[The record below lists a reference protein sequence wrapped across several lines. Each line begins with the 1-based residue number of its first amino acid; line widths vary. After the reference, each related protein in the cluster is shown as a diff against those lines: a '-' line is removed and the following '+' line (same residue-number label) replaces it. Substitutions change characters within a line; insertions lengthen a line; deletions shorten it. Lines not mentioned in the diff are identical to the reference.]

1 MIELVGIERNTFY
14 EMQMAYDRFVAE
26 MKAMLDRSADTDK
39 RLGRWLD
46 SQDVCE
52 LLRISPR
59 TLQTFRNNGR
69 LAYSQIDRKIYY
81 RPEDVQAILKDV
93 ENYRKD
99 AICRR
104 RNK

>member
-14 EMQMAYDRFVAE
+14 EMQTAYDRFVAE

-99 AICRR
+99 AICCR

>member
-14 EMQMAYDRFVAE
+14 EMQTDFDRFIAG

-46 SQDVCE
+46 SQDVCD

-59 TLQTFRNNGR
+59 TLQTFRNNGK

-93 ENYRKD
+93 EDYRKD

>member
-14 EMQMAYDRFVAE
+14 EMQTAYDRFVAE